1 MFSISSGYVK
11 LKPYSYRQVIK
22 TLNKL
27 DFKTVRQR
35 GSHVVL
41 KGFYKEMNRTVVV
54 PKHDEI
60 AIGTLRGILFQAGI
74 TVEEFVYLAEK
85 S

>member
-1 MFSISSGYVK
+1 MFSISSGYMK

-22 TLNKL
+22 TLSKL
-27 DFKTVRQR
+27 GFKTVRQR

-54 PKHDEI
+54 PKHNEI
-60 AIGTLRGILFQAGI
+60 AMVLSGASYSKQELRLRNLFI
-74 TVEEFVYLAEK
+74 
-85 S
+85 